1 MSKGKHLKSEVTEEP
16 PEDTIKRSTRRQFF
30 STSFRLNLFLKR
42 KGTCASCYI
51 KIDAGKAWDIDHIL
65 PLALG
70 GTNEPENLQILCK
83 PCHQSKTSQSDI
95 PRIAKTKRLKARHL
109 GARSPSTRP
118 LPGSRRSLWKRKLDE
133 SVVQRLITTQKIFNL
148 RAFKDGSQPFVLYN
162 HRDKALS
169 ISSISI
175 IKSSRLSPSDPIIGW
190 YSKPICAAMF
200 R

>member
-1 MSKGKHLKSEVTEEP
+1 MPTLIRRGVMSKGRSLKNEASELVS
-16 PEDTIKRSTRRQFF
+16 EDTITRSTRRSVF

-42 KGTCASCYI
+42 KGTCTSCSQ

-70 GTNEPENLQILCK
+70 GTNELKNLQIFCK

-118 LPGSRRSLWKRKLDE
+118 IPGSRRSPWKRKLDG
-133 SVVQRLITTQKIFNL
+133 SVVRRVN
-148 RAFKDGSQPFVLYN
+148 
-162 HRDKALS
+162 
-169 ISSISI
+169 
-175 IKSSRLSPSDPIIGW
+175 
-190 YSKPICAAMF
+190 
-200 R
+200 